1 MRLGKPGVESSLNT
15 VVKDTTSS
23 AYVND
28 GELYIDLS
36 ISSAEQSVTLR
47 NMNIK
52 TENPN
57 QSIFIRTLLD
67 DRAEDMVWYSS
78 AVSISYTEQ

>member
-1 MRLGKPGVESSLNT
+1 
-15 VVKDTTSS
+15 
-23 AYVND
+23 
-28 GELYIDLS
+28 
-36 ISSAEQSVTLR
+36 
-47 NMNIK
+47 MNIK